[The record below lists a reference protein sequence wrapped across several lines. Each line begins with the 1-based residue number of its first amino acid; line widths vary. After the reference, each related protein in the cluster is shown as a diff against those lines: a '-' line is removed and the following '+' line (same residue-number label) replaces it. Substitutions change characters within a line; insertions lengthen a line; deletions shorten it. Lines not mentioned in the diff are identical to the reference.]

1 MAIAMGREEIGKGL
15 IADMREQKRQLTWN
29 GAPIATAITLQAN
42 RGTAG
47 KGSLMD
53 ELLRVAGFRN
63 LAAELG
69 IPAYGR
75 IALEEVLV
83 NQPGLLVLDGA
94 ANANPARATEF
105 VDHHA
110 LLALAGKTRLVSLPI
125 RVFDLRRAGEF
136 RGDPLARGGAAVN
149 RWLILLVVAL
159 YLLSLAVG
167 PAWWPWRLGNEVGW
181 AIVWEL
187 RVPRATLGL
196 LIGGVLGLSGAVLQ
210 GWLRNP
216 LAEPGVI
223 GVSACAGFAAVCAFY
238 SGLAAAFV
246 LALPLAGIAGAG
258 IAVALLMGAVRSGTG
273 TVSLL
278 LMGVAINAIAAA
290 LISLVLAM
298 SPNPFAYQEISLWLA
313 GSIVDRDLRYLAIA
327 APFMIAGAAIVL
339 GAGRWLD
346 ALSLGED
353 TARSLGVDTKSLGL
367 RLTLGVG
374 LMVGAATSVAG
385 IIGFVGL
392 IAPHVVRA
400 RVDFRPGATLVPS
413 MLVGAALVLI
423 ADIAVRLLPTA
434 YELQLGVFTSL
445 VGAPFLVRAVRK
457 ARSAWLAA

>member
-1 MAIAMGREEIGKGL
+1 M
-15 IADMREQKRQLTWN
+15 
-29 GAPIATAITLQAN
+29 
-42 RGTAG
+42 
-47 KGSLMD
+47 
-53 ELLRVAGFRN
+53 
-63 LAAELG
+63 
-69 IPAYGR
+69 
-75 IALEEVLV
+75 
-83 NQPGLLVLDGA
+83 
-94 ANANPARATEF
+94 
-105 VDHHA
+105 
-110 LLALAGKTRLVSLPI
+110 
-125 RVFDLRRAGEF
+125 
-136 RGDPLARGGAAVN
+136 N

-353 TARSLGVDTKSLGL
+353 TARSLGVETKSLGL

-385 IIGFVGL
+385 VIGFVGL

>member
-1 MAIAMGREEIGKGL
+1 M
-15 IADMREQKRQLTWN
+15 KR
-29 GAPIATAITLQAN
+29 
-42 RGTAG
+42 
-47 KGSLMD
+47 SL
-53 ELLRVAGFRN
+53 LLS
-63 LAAELG
+63 LA
-69 IPAYGR
+69 
-75 IALEEVLV
+75 V
-83 NQPGLLVLDGA
+83 
-94 ANANPARATEF
+94 
-105 VDHHA
+105 
-110 LLALAGKTRLVSLPI
+110 
-125 RVFDLRRAGEF
+125 
-136 RGDPLARGGAAVN
+136 
-149 RWLILLVVAL
+149 LVVAL
-159 YLLSLAVG
+159 YALSLAVG
-167 PAWWPWRLGNEVGW
+167 PVWWPWRLGDQVGW

-196 LIGGVLGLSGAVLQ
+196 LIGGALGLSGAVLQ

-238 SGLAAAFV
+238 SGLAAAFT
-246 LALPLAGIAGAG
+246 LALPLAGILGAAV
-258 IAVALLMGAVRSGTG
+258 AVALLMRAVRSGTG

-290 LISLVLAM
+290 AIALVLAL

-327 APFMIAGAAIVL
+327 APFMLMGGAMVL

-353 TARSLGVDTKSLGL
+353 TARSLGADTKSLGL

-385 IIGFVGL
+385 VIGFVGL
-392 IAPHVVRA
+392 VAPHLVRA
-400 RVDFRPGATLVPS
+400 HAGYRPGGILVPS
-413 MLVGAALVLI
+413 MLMGPVLVLA
-423 ADIAVRLLPTA
+423 ADIVVRLLPTA

-445 VGAPFLVRAVRK
+445 VGAPFLVRAIRK
-457 ARSAWLAA
+457 ARAAWLAA

>member
-1 MAIAMGREEIGKGL
+1 M
-15 IADMREQKRQLTWN
+15 
-29 GAPIATAITLQAN
+29 
-42 RGTAG
+42 
-47 KGSLMD
+47 
-53 ELLRVAGFRN
+53 
-63 LAAELG
+63 
-69 IPAYGR
+69 
-75 IALEEVLV
+75 
-83 NQPGLLVLDGA
+83 
-94 ANANPARATEF
+94 
-105 VDHHA
+105 
-110 LLALAGKTRLVSLPI
+110 
-125 RVFDLRRAGEF
+125 
-136 RGDPLARGGAAVN
+136 N
-149 RWLILLVVAL
+149 RWLLLLVAML
-159 YLLSLAVG
+159 YLVSLAVG
-167 PAWWPWRLGNEVGW
+167 PAWWPWRLGTEVGW

-187 RVPRATLGL
+187 RLPRATLGL

-238 SGLAAAFV
+238 SGLAAAFA
-246 LALPLAGIAGAG
+246 LALPLAGIAGAA

-290 LISLVLAM
+290 LISLVLAL

-327 APFMIAGAAIVL
+327 APFMILGATIVL
-339 GAGRWLD
+339 GA
-346 ALSLGED
+346 D
-353 TARSLGVDTKSLGL
+353 TRSLGL

-385 IIGFVGL
+385 IVGFVGL
-392 IAPHVVRA
+392 IAPHLVRG
-400 RVDFRPGATLVPS
+400 RVGFRPGATLLPS
-413 MLVGAALVLI
+413 MLAGAALVLG

-434 YELQLGVFTSL
+434 SELQLGVFTSL

-457 ARSAWLAA
+457 AHAAWLAT

>member
-1 MAIAMGREEIGKGL
+1 MNRTLLPSLIGL
-15 IADMREQKRQLTWN
+15 
-29 GAPIATAITLQAN
+29 
-42 RGTAG
+42 
-47 KGSLMD
+47 
-53 ELLRVAGFRN
+53 V
-63 LAAELG
+63 
-69 IPAYGR
+69 
-75 IALEEVLV
+75 IALY
-83 NQPGLLVLDGA
+83 G
-94 ANANPARATEF
+94 
-105 VDHHA
+105 
-110 LLALAGKTRLVSLPI
+110 
-125 RVFDLRRAGEF
+125 
-136 RGDPLARGGAAVN
+136 
-149 RWLILLVVAL
+149 
-159 YLLSLAVG
+159 LSLAIG
-167 PAWWPWRLGNEVGW
+167 PAWWPWRLGSEVGW

-196 LIGGVLGLSGAVLQ
+196 LIGGALGLSGAVLQ

-238 SGLAAAFV
+238 SGLAAAV
-246 LALPLAGIAGAG
+246 TLALPLAGILGAS
-258 IAVALLMGAVRSGTG
+258 IAVALLMSAVRSGTG

-290 LISLVLAM
+290 AIALVLAL

-313 GSIVDRDLRYLAIA
+313 GSIVDRDLSYLAIA
-327 APFMIAGAAIVL
+327 TPFLLMGGMLVL

-353 TARSLGVDTKSLGL
+353 TARSLGADTRSLGL

-385 IIGFVGL
+385 VIGFVGL
-392 IAPHVVRA
+392 VAPHLVRA
-400 RVDFRPGATLVPS
+400 KVGYRPGATLVPS
-413 MLVGAALVLI
+413 MLMGAALVLA
-423 ADIAVRLLPTA
+423 ADIVVRLLPTA

-457 ARSAWLAA
+457 ARAAWLAA

>member
-1 MAIAMGREEIGKGL
+1 M
-15 IADMREQKRQLTWN
+15 
-29 GAPIATAITLQAN
+29 
-42 RGTAG
+42 
-47 KGSLMD
+47 
-53 ELLRVAGFRN
+53 
-63 LAAELG
+63 
-69 IPAYGR
+69 
-75 IALEEVLV
+75 
-83 NQPGLLVLDGA
+83 
-94 ANANPARATEF
+94 
-105 VDHHA
+105 
-110 LLALAGKTRLVSLPI
+110 
-125 RVFDLRRAGEF
+125 
-136 RGDPLARGGAAVN
+136 N
-149 RWLILLVVAL
+149 RWLLLLVAML
-159 YLLSLAVG
+159 YLVSLAVG

-187 RVPRATLGL
+187 RLPRATLGL

-238 SGLAAAFV
+238 SGLAAVFA
-246 LALPLAGIAGAG
+246 LALPLAGIAGAA

-290 LISLVLAM
+290 LISLVLAL

-327 APFMIAGAAIVL
+327 APFMILGATIVL

-353 TARSLGVDTKSLGL
+353 TARSLGADTRSLGL

-385 IIGFVGL
+385 IVGFVGL
-392 IAPHVVRA
+392 IAPHLIRA
-400 RVDFRPGATLVPS
+400 RVGFRPGATLIPS
-413 MLVGAALVLI
+413 MLVGAALVLG
-423 ADIAVRLLPTA
+423 ADIVVRLLPTA
-434 YELQLGVFTSL
+434 SELQLGVFTSL

-457 ARSAWLAA
+457 AHAAWLAT